1 MITGGNAFHHQSK
14 NGYGDKIKLILT
26 RVGLETELPFIYT
39 GKQMISEHVYI
50 SENIGGIYFPVLAM
64 RLGLFTLRNDP
75 TTHASEITFIFNSVK
90 KEVLVFQNADIF
102 CSMF

>member
-26 RVGLETELPFIYT
+26 RVGLETELPFIYM
-39 GKQMISEHVYI
+39 GKQIISEYVSI
-50 SENIGGIYFPVLAM
+50 SKSRDKSLPVLAV

-75 TTHASEITFIFNSVK
+75 TTHASENTFSFNSVK
-90 KEVLVFQNADIF
+90 KDTLVFQNVDIF